1 VRERIAPISHLPGEG
16 NKSDEAK
23 IVTIFGE
30 TLNLNMSK
38 KHFFYIILL
47 SFFVFLNWGC
57 GGGERTKRP
66 KDALACVEGEC
77 LTERDVEY
85 QIPDAYRATVTPE
98 ERKEYVRRWITNEIF
113 YQEAK
118 KEKVDQDKKVQSL
131 VAQAIK
137 EIVVKEFIEGKL
149 YPTIMVTDEEAL
161 SYYQQNRDKFVW
173 EDDVLRISHIVTRKL
188 ASASLADLL
197 LKQGDTFESV
207 ALKLSEDEA
216 TKKRGGDLGFL
227 RIQDVSPELVEFIS
241 GLKPNEISSPIQT
254 SYGFEI
260 IRITG
265 GRPKGSPKE
274 FEWAKSQ
281 IITNLTLE
289 KRQKERDRLLKQLLE
304 KARIETFDWAS
315 DIKADTTQ

>member
-1 VRERIAPISHLPGEG
+1 
-16 NKSDEAK
+16 
-23 IVTIFGE
+23 
-30 TLNLNMSK
+30 MSK
-38 KHFFYIILL
+38 KYLVCIILF

-66 KDALACVEGEC
+66 KDALACVEDEC

-98 ERKEYVRRWITNEIF
+98 EKKEYVRRWITNEIF

-118 KEKVDQDKKVQSL
+118 KEKLDQDKKVQSL
-131 VAQAIK
+131 VEQGIK

-149 YPTIMVTDEEAL
+149 YAAIVVTEEEAL
-161 SYYQQNRDKFVW
+161 SYYQQNREKFVW
-173 EDDVLRISHIVTRKL
+173 EDDVLRIAHIVTRKL

-197 LKQGDTFESV
+197 LKQGDKFESV
-207 ALKLSEDEA
+207 AARLSEDEA

-227 RIQDVSPELVEFIS
+227 RMQDVSPELVEYIS
-241 GLKPNEISSPIQT
+241 RLKPNEISPPIQT

-265 GRPKGSPKE
+265 GRIKGAPKE

-281 IITNLTLE
+281 IINTLTLE
-289 KRQKERDRLLKQLLE
+289 KRQKEKDRLFKQLLE
-304 KARIETFDWAS
+304 KARIETFGWAS

>member
-1 VRERIAPISHLPGEG
+1 
-16 NKSDEAK
+16 
-23 IVTIFGE
+23 
-30 TLNLNMSK
+30 MSK
-38 KHFFYIILL
+38 KYLVFIILC

-66 KDALACVEGEC
+66 KDALACVEDEC

-98 ERKEYVRRWITNEIF
+98 EKKEYVRRWITNEIF

-118 KEKVDQDKKVQSL
+118 KEKLDQDKKVQSL
-131 VAQAIK
+131 VEQAIK
-137 EIVVKEFIEGKL
+137 EIVVKEFIERKL
-149 YPTIMVTDEEAL
+149 YAPVVVTEEEAL
-161 SYYQQNRDKFVW
+161 SYYQQNREKFVW
-173 EDDVLRISHIVTRKL
+173 EDDVLHIAHIVTRKL

-197 LKQGDTFESV
+197 LKQGDKFESV
-207 ALKLSEDEA
+207 AEKLSEDET

-227 RIQDVSPELVEFIS
+227 RMQDVSPELMEYIS
-241 GLKPNEISSPIQT
+241 KLKPNEVSPPIQT

-260 IRITG
+260 IRVTG
-265 GRPKGSPKE
+265 GRIKGAPKE

-281 IITNLTLE
+281 IINTLTLE
-289 KRQKERDRLLKQLLE
+289 KRQKEKDRLFKQLLE
-304 KARIETFDWAS
+304 KVRIETFGWAS